1 VLRWAISERYTTL
14 RPVLMEKLAKG
25 EFDDIIQAITQ
36 LSLLNDAAH
45 VKALLAKMEKHFKD
59 LPAPVLL

>member
-1 VLRWAISERYTTL
+1 
-14 RPVLMEKLAKG
+14 MEKLAKG

-45 VKALLAKMEKHFKD
+45 VKTLLAKMEKHLKD